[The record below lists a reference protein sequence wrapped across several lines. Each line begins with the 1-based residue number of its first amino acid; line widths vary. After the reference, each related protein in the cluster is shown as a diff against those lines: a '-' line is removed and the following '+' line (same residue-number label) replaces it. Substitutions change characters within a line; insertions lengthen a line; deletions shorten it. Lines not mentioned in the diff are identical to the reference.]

1 MHDCAGGSDCRGHLR
16 ATEAVERF
24 DLEMFAQGENC
35 LFWQKRVAVVF
46 ERVIDFAD
54 LRFLFRAD
62 QQFGGRNTRD
72 FILQRLSILR
82 LGQSELTRA
91 EIRVCEAERTGID
104 INSAEIIRALRI
116 EPAQFAY
123 RSCADNLRNFAID
136 NLAARL
142 WFTHLITNGDAPS
155 GVD

>member
-1 MHDCAGGSDCRGHLR
+1 MHDRPGRSDCRRHLP
-16 ATEAVERF
+16 ASEAVEGF
-24 DLEMFAQGENC
+24 DLEMLAQGENC
-35 LFWQKRVAVVF
+35 LFWEKRVTVVF
-46 ERVIDFAD
+46 ERVIDFTD

-72 FILQRLSILR
+72 FIVQRLLVLR

-91 EIRVCEAERTGID
+91 EIGVCETERIAIGID
-104 INSAEIIRALRI
+104 RPEIIRALRI

-123 RSCADNLRNFAID
+123 RTRTDDLRDFAVD

-142 WFTHLITNGDAPS
+142 RLTHLITNGDAPS

>member
-1 MHDCAGGSDCRGHLR
+1 MNNRPGCSDCCGHLR

-24 DLEMFAQGENC
+24 DLEMFAQCEDC

-46 ERVIDFAD
+46 ERMIDFAG

-62 QQFGGRNTRD
+62 QKFGGRNTRD
-72 FILQRLSILR
+72 FIAQRLSILR
-82 LGQSELTRA
+82 LGQSELTGA
-91 EIRVCEAERTGID
+91 EIGVCETERIAIGID
-104 INSAEIIRALRI
+104 CAEIIRALRI

-123 RSCADNLRNFAID
+123 RSRADNLRNLAID

-142 WFTHLITNGDAPS
+142 WLTHLITNGDAPS

>member
-1 MHDCAGGSDCRGHLR
+1 
-16 ATEAVERF
+16 
-24 DLEMFAQGENC
+24 MFAQGENC
-35 LFWQKRVAVVF
+35 LFGQKRVAVVF
-46 ERVIDFAD
+46 ERVINFAG

-72 FILQRLSILR
+72 FITQRLLVLR

-91 EIRVCEAERTGID
+91 EIGVCETERITIGID
-104 INSAEIIRALRI
+104 RAEIIRALRI

-123 RSCADNLRNFAID
+123 RSRADDLRDFAID

-142 WFTHLITNGDAPS
+142 WLSHLITNGDAPS